1 MPVILPPLPSIPP
14 DVVAVADYEGLARER
29 MSASAWAYLEGGSAD
44 ELTLADN
51 VAAFRRVRLAGRVLA
66 DLAGGHTRLELFGD
80 AYAHPILLAPVA
92 LQKLAHVQGELASAL
107 GASAMH
113 AGMVVSTE
121 ASVTLE
127 AIAGVARAPLWF
139 QLYIQADR
147 AFTLALVR
155 RAEAA
160 GYRALVVT
168 VDAPVSGVRN
178 REQRAGF
185 APPAGIEAVNLQGM
199 RREPAPAVRAG
210 DNAFF
215 GSPLAAAAPTWKDIA
230 WLAAST
236 RLPIVLKGILA
247 PADAERALEHG
258 AAGIVVSNHGGRTLD
273 SLPATLD
280 ALPAIARVVR
290 GRVPLLLDGGIRRGS
305 DVLKA
310 LALGASAV
318 MIGRPYLHGLAA
330 AGAPGVAHV
339 LQILRAELEVAM
351 ALAGCRTLADIDE
364 AVIWNAGC

>member
-1 MPVILPPLPSIPP
+1 MSGVLPPLPSIPT
-14 DVVAVADYEGLARER
+14 DVVAVSDYEGLARER

-51 VAAFRRVRLAGRVLA
+51 LAAFRRVRLAGRVLA
-66 DLAGGHTRLELFGD
+66 DLAAGHTRLELFGD
-80 AYAHPILLAPVA
+80 DFAHPILLAPVA
-92 LQKLAHVQGELASAL
+92 LHKLAHEHGEIASAL
-107 GASAMH
+107 GASAMR

-121 ASVTLE
+121 ASVPLE
-127 AIAGVARAPLWF
+127 AIADVARTPQWF

-147 AFTLALVR
+147 DYTLSLVR

-185 APPAGIEAVNLQGM
+185 VAPAGIDAVNLRGM
-199 RREPAPAVRAG
+199 QQPPVHVARAG
-210 DNAFF
+210 ENAFF
-215 GSPLAAAAPTWKDIA
+215 GSPLPAAAPTWNDIA

-247 PADAERALEHG
+247 PADAERALAHG

-273 SLPATLD
+273 TLPATID
-280 ALPAIARVVR
+280 ALPPVARAVR
-290 GRVPLLLDGGIRRGS
+290 GRAPILLDGGIRRGS

-310 LALGASAV
+310 LELGADAV
-318 MIGRPYLHGLAA
+318 MIGRAYLHGLAA

-339 LQILRAELEVAM
+339 LQILHAELEVAM
-351 ALAGCRTLADIDE
+351 ALTGCRTLADIDE
-364 AVIWNAGC
+364 GVIWRAGG